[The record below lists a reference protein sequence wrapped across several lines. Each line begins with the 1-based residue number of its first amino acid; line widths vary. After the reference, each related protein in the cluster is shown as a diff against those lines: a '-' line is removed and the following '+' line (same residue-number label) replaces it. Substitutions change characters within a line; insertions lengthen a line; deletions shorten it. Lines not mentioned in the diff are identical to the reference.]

1 MSSPL
6 SVFIPHVFI
15 NIDKD
20 RIKRVFN
27 TLYLGNV
34 SNIDFVLK
42 IDAKGNAYNAAY
54 VHFESWYNT
63 QAATSFQSRVLS
75 SSEGTKLVYD
85 EPWFWVVLE
94 NKAKKHLPGAPRRAI
109 NLTDYAESAYKAVPK
124 NLCYDFDAAYDYE
137 EDEAS
142 IDSHAKRVAA
152 MNAWSEEEDDN
163 EEDEASLD
171 SHAKKVAAMNA
182 WSEEE
187 EEEDED
193 ADEDAEMEQIL
204 DEMDET
210 EQLMQEGTF
219 DYVDATYCSALELD
233 RQKLTRQLGYLT
245 STNKMMRRELEDVEE
260 LKKPFFDELQ
270 NLRAHIVY
278 LKEVLAQYEPD
289 ERKQNKE
296 LYH

>member
-1 MSSPL
+1 MSTQL

-20 RIKRVFN
+20 RIKRVFHS
-27 TLYLGNV
+27 LYLGNV

-75 SSEGTKLVYD
+75 SSEGAKLVYD

-94 NKAKKHLPGAPRRAI
+94 NKAKKHLPGAPKRAI
-109 NLTDYAESAYKAVPK
+109 NLTDYAESAYKAAPK

-142 IDSHAKRVAA
+142 LDSLGRRAVEL
-152 MNAWSEEEDDN
+152 NEWSEEEDN
-163 EEDEASLD
+163 
-171 SHAKKVAAMNA
+171 
-182 WSEEE
+182 
-187 EEEDED
+187 EEEDDEEY
-193 ADEDAEMEQIL
+193 EDAEMEQIL
-204 DEMDET
+204 DEMDEA

-219 DYVDATYCSALELD
+219 DYVDATYCAALELD
-233 RQKLTRQLGYLT
+233 RERLTRQLGYLT